1 MPDHKIK
8 DKYNKRL
15 VLLDVHAILHRA
27 YHALP
32 DFTTSKGEPTGGLY
46 GLSMML
52 IKIIGD
58 LNPDYIIACYDM
70 PKPTFRKEMYEGY
83 KAGRKKTDDALIEQ
97 IIRSREIFK
106 AFNIPYY
113 EKEGFEA
120 DDIIGTIAEKMKKE
134 NNFQVV
140 IASGDLDTTQLI
152 EGDKI
157 VVYTLHKGI
166 KDTVIYNE
174 KGIEERY
181 GFPPKYMADFKGLR
195 GDPSDNII
203 GIKGIGEKTAEIIIK
218 SFGTIEE
225 MYKTLKKKDGEEVF
239 IEAGIKP
246 RIIELLKNG
255 EEEALFSK
263 KLATIRRD
271 APVKLDKF
279 KASWKEILDIEK
291 VKKLFSDLEF
301 RTLPGRLDQLLGKF
315 GHVDS
320 INLTETTS
328 DNEFN
333 GSVNNLGVQLLSDI
347 DQLRLKKAFIALW
360 LIDSSKTEPKLE
372 DIYAFADTNNFEEA
386 EKKLL
391 ERIKEDGLERVY
403 YEIEIPLIE
412 TIEKAEERGILL
424 DSEYLREISKGYHKR
439 LSEYEA
445 KIWKYAGVEFNINS
459 PKQLSEILFEKM
471 ALSKKGIRKTAGGA
485 ISTRESELE
494 KLKDI
499 HPIIADILEYRGLQ
513 KLLSTYVDNLPEK
526 VDKNGRLHTHLN
538 QTGTT
543 TGRMSSTDPN
553 LQNIPARGEFG
564 SEVRR
569 AFVATPGYK
578 ICAFDYS
585 QIEMR
590 VLAWLTD
597 DEVLI
602 QTFRDGKDIH
612 SSVASKVFGVPES
625 EITKEM
631 RRQAKVINFGIIYGM
646 GVKALK
652 KNLGTS
658 MEEAEKFY
666 NEYFNKFPKVRDYFE
681 RIKEEART
689 KGYTTTYF
697 GRRRYFPEIN
707 SRLPYIRSEAERMAM
722 NAPIQGSATGDII
735 KLAIS
740 HVEKRIEEEKIK
752 DKVHLLLQVHDEL
765 LFEVKDDEHL
775 LNTVSVIKHAMENAV
790 SINLPLLVDAS
801 VGDNWGELKEIY

>member
-1 MPDHKIK
+1 MEHKVIK
-8 DKYNKRL
+8 KQYKKRL

-32 DFTTSKGEPTGGLY
+32 DFTTSKGEPTGALY
-46 GLSMML
+46 GLSLMI

-58 LNPDYIIACYDM
+58 LKPDYIIACYDL
-70 PKPTFRKEMYEGY
+70 PKPTFRKEMYDGY

-97 IIRSREIFK
+97 IIRSREVFK

-120 DDIIGTIAEKMKKE
+120 DDLIGTIAENVKDMKVDGGKV
-134 NNFQVV
+134 QIV

-152 EGDKI
+152 EDDEV

-166 KDTVIYNE
+166 KDTIIYDE

-181 GFPPKYMADFKGLR
+181 GFSPKYMSDFKGLR

-203 GIKGIGEKTAEIIIK
+203 GIKGIGEKTAENLIK
-218 SFGTIEE
+218 SFGTIENIYE
-225 MYKTLKKKDGEEVF
+225 ILNKKDGEKKFEQ
-239 IEAGIKP
+239 AGIKT
-246 RIIELLKNG
+246 RMIELLKNG
-255 EEEALFSK
+255 EEEAFFSK
-263 KLATIRRD
+263 KLATIKRD
-271 APVKLDKF
+271 VPLDFEIPQKT
-279 KASWKEILDIEK
+279 WKESLVVSSAKQI
-291 VKKLFSDLEF
+291 FTDLEF
-301 RTLPGRLDQLLGKF
+301 RTLPGRLDELLGKF
-315 GHVDS
+315 DHLDS
-320 INLTETTS
+320 GSPSESSNTET
-328 DNEFN
+328 
-333 GSVNNLGVQLLSDI
+333 VNSDI
-347 DQLRLKKAFIALW
+347 NEIEINPIRLKKAFIALW
-360 LIDSSKTEPKLE
+360 LIDSSKTDPKTE
-372 DIYAFADTNNFEEA
+372 DLYVFADSKDFDVV

-391 ERIKEDGLERVY
+391 ERMKEDGLGRVY
-403 YEIEIPLIE
+403 DEIELPLIKI
-412 TIEKAEERGILL
+412 IEDAENRGILL
-424 DSEYLREISKGYHKR
+424 DTKYLKDISVDYHKR
-439 LSEYEA
+439 LSDYEA
-445 KIWKYAGVEFNINS
+445 KIWKHAGVEFNINS
-459 PKQLSEILFEKM
+459 PKQLGEILFVKM
-471 ALSKKGIRKTAGGA
+471 ALSKKGIKKTAGGS

-494 KLKDI
+494 KLKDV

-526 VDKNGRLHTHLN
+526 VDENGRLHTHLN

-569 AFVATPGYK
+569 AFISSKGYK

-590 VLAWLTD
+590 VLAWLTE

-612 SSVASKVFGVPES
+612 ASVASKVFGVAEGDV
-625 EITKEM
+625 TKEM

-646 GVKALK
+646 GVRALK
-652 KNLGTS
+652 KNLGTTT
-658 MEEAEKFY
+658 EEAEKFY
-666 NEYFNKFPKVRDYFE
+666 NEYFNKFPRVREYFE
-681 RIKEEART
+681 RIKSEARSR
-689 KGYTTTYF
+689 GYTTTYF

-707 SRLPYIRSEAERMAM
+707 SHLPYIRSEAERMAM

-740 HVEKRIEEEKIK
+740 HVDKKLEEKKLK
-752 DKVHLLLQVHDEL
+752 DSVHLLLQVHDEL

-775 LNTVSVIKHAMENAV
+775 NNNVALIKHAMENAV

-801 VGDNWGELKEIY
+801 VGDNWGDLKEVES